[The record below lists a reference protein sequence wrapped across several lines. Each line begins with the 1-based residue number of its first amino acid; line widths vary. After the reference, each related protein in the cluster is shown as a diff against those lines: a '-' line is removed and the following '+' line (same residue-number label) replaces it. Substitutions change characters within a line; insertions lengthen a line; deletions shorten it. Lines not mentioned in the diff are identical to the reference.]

1 MEGCP
6 YAENPRRERVVIV
19 FIHLFNKY
27 LWNTYCVPEIIL
39 GTDVLGINDTIE
51 TLVEEKEGKQ
61 LTKVISVMHFEESKL
76 GVCSTDQIRK
86 IF

>member
-1 MEGCP
+1 MS
-6 YAENPRRERVVIV
+6 
-19 FIHLFNKY
+19 
-27 LWNTYCVPEIIL
+27 EIIL

-51 TLVEEKEGKQ
+51 TLVEETDGKQ

-76 GVCSTDQIRK
+76 GVCSRDQIRK